1 MNFRVLGAQDV
12 SSARGLWS
20 QCLAPGSQEGTIGIF
35 ASCIQTYP
43 GERLPAVPPLQSPTP
58 ISLQFPKNDP
68 KLKTQGKCMPFF
80 RAGFVCPTPP
90 YQSLAREQIN
100 AVTSFLDASLV
111 YGSEPSLASR
121 LQNLSSPLGL
131 MAVNQEAW
139 DHGLAYLPFNNRK
152 PSPCEFINTTARVPC
167 FLAGESRLGIEG
179 PKDKGII
186 LGTESRGRPE
196 ELLEGAGWLP
206 STGSF
211 FSLSSG
217 KIHTESPHWCRHWS
231 RTGRRAQTNTGSRNM
246 CSVYVKKKKK
256 KKKNYENPEKHKE
269 NKKIHKIPL
278 LTDNHR

>member
-12 SSARGLWS
+12 ASARGLWS
-20 QCLAPGSQEGTIGIF
+20 QCLAPGSREGTISIF

-43 GERLPAVPPLQSPTP
+43 GERLPAVPPLQSPTR

-90 YQSLAREQIN
+90 YQLLARDQIN

-121 LQNLSSPLGL
+121 LRNLSSPLGL

-139 DHGLAYLPFNNRK
+139 DHGLAYPPFNNMK

-167 FLAGESRLGIEG
+167 FQAGESRLGIEG

-186 LGTESRGRPE
+186 LGTESRGGRKSFSRVMGGFQALE
-196 ELLEGAGWLP
+196 VTLASSHRLLEKYTLKATTAAG
-206 STGSF
+206 TGPG
-211 FSLSSG
+211 LAEG
-217 KIHTESPHWCRHWS
+217 P
-231 RTGRRAQTNTGSRNM
+231 RRIQDLGTCVQCM
-246 CSVYVKKKKK
+246 
-256 KKKNYENPEKHKE
+256 
-269 NKKIHKIPL
+269 
-278 LTDNHR
+278 